1 MSASRPIGQ
10 FGIKHTEGIDRGL
23 VDADLVNKTPGKVGD
38 SNYAL
43 GPIDRSGML
52 LD

>member
-10 FGIKHTEGIDRGL
+10 FGIEHTEGIDRGL